1 MLSRKEITDLLES
14 KGFTTTNI
22 ETYKNLDTQ
31 LSLVCKNG
39 HCIEASIKTV
49 RNPNFKCP
57 YCDGKS
63 SSGAAILLEQPPLKS
78 GYRIVAIDNASHNA
92 GVSVFDDG
100 KLVFYHL
107 YNYAGDTI
115 DRLLKNR
122 QFLEDIV
129 ALQWKP
135 DLVVIEDIQY
145 QNNIQTF
152 KTLAMLLGN
161 SLVCMRAH
169 NIRTE
174 TVLSKVWRSHF
185 IINGKTRLQEKSQ
198 AIEKVKAMYN
208 IDVNDDVAEA
218 ILLGKYAV
226 DAIRKAAVKKL
237 F

>member
-22 ETYKNLDTQ
+22 EEYKNLDTL

-57 YCDGKS
+57 YCEGNLS
-63 SSGAAILLEQPPLKS
+63 TGAAILLEHPPKKS
-78 GYRIVAIDNASHNA
+78 GYRIVAVDNASHNA
-92 GVSVFDDG
+92 GVSVFDNG

-107 YNYAGDTI
+107 YSYTGDTI
-115 DRLLKNR
+115 DRLYKNR
-122 QFLEDIV
+122 QFLEEVV
-129 ALQWKP
+129 ALQWQP
-135 DLVVIEDIQY
+135 DLVVLEDIQY

-161 SLVCMRAH
+161 SLVCMKAH

-185 IINGKTRLQEKSQ
+185 IINGKTRLQEKAQ
-198 AIEKVKAMYN
+198 AIDKIKQMYN

-226 DAIRKAAVKKL
+226 DALRKVATKKL